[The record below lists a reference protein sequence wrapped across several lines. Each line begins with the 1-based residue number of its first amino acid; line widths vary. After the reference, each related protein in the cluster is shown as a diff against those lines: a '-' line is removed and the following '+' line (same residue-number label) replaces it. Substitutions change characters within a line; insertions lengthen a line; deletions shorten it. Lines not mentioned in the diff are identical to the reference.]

1 MAAATWD
8 YFKTDDSDYG
18 FYLDLIARGEGRVLD
33 VGYAT
38 GRLLIPYLKAGID
51 IEGIDSSEE
60 MLSICRDKAA
70 QRGLAPVLYGQRM
83 EALDLPQRY
92 TTIIVPGGSFQLVT
106 DREEAHLTLRR
117 FHAHLEPGGN
127 LAISLDD
134 PDDEIS
140 EDSLG
145 RWRPSAVAYRPSDGA
160 ELRHDRMLQ
169 NVDRAERTSTTLLR
183 YTADLRGRRVAEE
196 VHTMRMRVYSPDEIR
211 IMLETAGLTDVRMH
225 RGPRAVTATR

>member
-8 YFKTDDSDYG
+8 YFETDDSDYG

-33 VGYAT
+33 VGCAT

-51 IEGIDSSEE
+51 IEGVDSSEE

-70 QRGLAPVLYGQRM
+70 RRGLAPVLYRQRM
-83 EALDLPQRY
+83 EALDLPHRY

-134 PDDEIS
+134 PDEEMY

-145 RWRPSAVAYRPSDGA
+145 RW
-160 ELRHDRMLQ
+160 
-169 NVDRAERTSTTLLR
+169 RTSTTLLR

-211 IMLETAGLTDVRMH
+211 LMLETAGLTDVRMH